1 MDSDSCDM
9 AEMETTTPHSSP
21 NHTGRRRT
29 VAAGS
34 DDSITDSTL
43 HEKTLRNTLTETQQ
57 TNYRITME
65 IKLTRIARRKDYTI
79 GRMEIDNEYIC
90 DTLEPT
96 WRDLAHGG
104 RKQKGKTA
112 IPEGRYALV
121 VTKSP
126 KFKKWLPLLLGV
138 PGFDGVRIH
147 SGNTPKDTQGCIL
160 VGQNRKKGM
169 VLNSRIAMEEIMKI
183 LDSRKAGEPVFITIV

>member
-1 MDSDSCDM
+1 
-9 AEMETTTPHSSP
+9 
-21 NHTGRRRT
+21 
-29 VAAGS
+29 
-34 DDSITDSTL
+34 
-43 HEKTLRNTLTETQQ
+43 
-57 TNYRITME
+57 ME

-126 KFKKWLPLLLGV
+126 KFKKWLCCSACQVSMVCAYTLAI
-138 PGFDGVRIH
+138 R
-147 SGNTPKDTQGCIL
+147 PKT
-160 VGQNRKKGM
+160 RKGAYWWDKTG
-169 VLNSRIAMEEIMKI
+169 
-183 LDSRKAGEPVFITIV
+183 RKAWCSTRA

>member
-9 AEMETTTPHSSP
+9 AEMETTTPHGSP

-43 HEKTLRNTLTETQQ
+43 HEKTLRNTQTETQQ

-65 IKLTRIARRKDYTI
+65 IKLTRIARHKDYTI

-96 WRDLAHGG
+96 WRDLPTAVASRRERLPYPKGG
-104 RKQKGKTA
+104 M
-112 IPEGRYALV
+112 P
-121 VTKSP
+121 
-126 KFKKWLPLLLGV
+126 WW
-138 PGFDGVRIH
+138 
-147 SGNTPKDTQGCIL
+147 
-160 VGQNRKKGM
+160 
-169 VLNSRIAMEEIMKI
+169 
-183 LDSRKAGEPVFITIV
+183 

>member
-1 MDSDSCDM
+1 
-9 AEMETTTPHSSP
+9 
-21 NHTGRRRT
+21 
-29 VAAGS
+29 
-34 DDSITDSTL
+34 
-43 HEKTLRNTLTETQQ
+43 
-57 TNYRITME
+57 ME

-79 GRMEIDNEYIC
+79 GRMEIDNEHIC

-96 WRDLAHGG
+96 WRDLAHGD

-112 IPEGRYALV
+112 IPEGWYALV

>member
-1 MDSDSCDM
+1 
-9 AEMETTTPHSSP
+9 
-21 NHTGRRRT
+21 
-29 VAAGS
+29 
-34 DDSITDSTL
+34 
-43 HEKTLRNTLTETQQ
+43 
-57 TNYRITME
+57 ME

-126 KFKKWLPLLLGV
+126 KFKKWLHRCSVPLRA
-138 PGFDGVRIH
+138 VRVAP
-147 SGNTPKDTQGCIL
+147 SL
-160 VGQNRKKGM
+160 
-169 VLNSRIAMEEIMKI
+169 SR
-183 LDSRKAGEPVFITIV
+183 S

>member
-1 MDSDSCDM
+1 
-9 AEMETTTPHSSP
+9 
-21 NHTGRRRT
+21 
-29 VAAGS
+29 
-34 DDSITDSTL
+34 
-43 HEKTLRNTLTETQQ
+43 
-57 TNYRITME
+57 ME
-65 IKLTRIARRKDYTI
+65 IKLTRIARHKDYTI

-138 PGFDGVRIH
+138 PGSMVCAYTRAIRQK
-147 SGNTPKDTQGCIL
+147 T
-160 VGQNRKKGM
+160 RKGAY
-169 VLNSRIAMEEIMKI
+169 SWDRTG
-183 LDSRKAGEPVFITIV
+183 RKAWCSTRA